1 MHWYGTSEWNEFHP
15 ELPKGLLHIS
25 TQSIILEENDLTMSD
40 SITISPLTETDIPGA
55 ISAIQEAFA
64 EDPYNLWVYNDRT
77 KVS

>member
-1 MHWYGTSEWNEFHP
+1 
-15 ELPKGLLHIS
+15 
-25 TQSIILEENDLTMSD
+25 MSD

-77 KVS
+77 KAS

>member
-1 MHWYGTSEWNEFHP
+1 MSFIQNYQRFTAY
-15 ELPKGLLHIS
+15 LHAKHHHK
-25 TQSIILEENDLTMSD
+25 ENNLTMSD

-77 KVS
+77 KAS